1 MDILD
6 FLLTLAAITVVVLII
21 GAVLIRFLN
30 DVAAYISERWLEVEA
45 KRANVQ
51 KVWAEAHEATENVMF
66 VSAHN
71 GNLPVPRKLLE
82 SGQIID
88 AQLTLMAQDIDTRKP
103 VQNVPHTLHYA
114 PHFARTINGN
124 EALDTPESAAT
135 FTTPPTFTD
144 LFRSGV
150 INKNDFILGY
160 TQEGQPLHGDI
171 GDVYS
176 NLIIAKSGGGKTTLQ
191 RFLLAQAA
199 MKGAK
204 IWVADPHGLT
214 AQGMVSALKPLEKYF
229 ASKPAVE
236 DEDIRDMVR
245 HFVSMGEARIKG
257 RDKDE
262 GIQILAVDELNDI
275 ALYNDDGEEIV
286 GSLIRSARAYR
297 KVNMFVFASAQSANA
312 DDLGGTAGIRKS
324 FVGRYVLKSDKD
336 QVNKLI
342 PDKHLLDMVPMLE
355 PGRSIFVPTKGAPVA
370 LAIPNT
376 TIHDLE
382 WCFGGDNVKQMP
394 QFVVADEV
402 DSETSEDDKSEKNV
416 QISSAQAVEPLREP
430 LRQPLRDTDWT
441 TSDTQINEVGLLDSR
456 CVAAIRRFK
465 NGESKSAI
473 IADLWGTKGG
483 DSFTKAS
490 AEFDNALRT
499 IIPS

>member
-1 MDILD
+1 M
-6 FLLTLAAITVVVLII
+6 T
-21 GAVLIRFLN
+21 
-30 DVAAYISERWLEVEA
+30 
-45 KRANVQ
+45 
-51 KVWAEAHEATENVMF
+51 
-66 VSAHN
+66 
-71 GNLPVPRKLLE
+71 
-82 SGQIID
+82 
-88 AQLTLMAQDIDTRKP
+88 
-103 VQNVPHTLHYA
+103 YA
-114 PHFARTINGN
+114 PHFARTVNGIEN
-124 EALDTPESAAT
+124 LDTPESAAS

-144 LFRSGV
+144 LFRSGI

-160 TQEGQPLHGDI
+160 TQEGQPMHGDI

-342 PDKHLLDMVPMLE
+342 PDKDLLNMVPMLE

-370 LAIPNT
+370 LSIPNT
-376 TIHDLE
+376 TIQDLE
-382 WCFGGDNVKQMP
+382 WCFGASGSSEVEQVRSQVQLP
-394 QFVVADEV
+394 TFVVADEPITEPV
-402 DSETSEDDKSEKNV
+402 S
-416 QISSAQAVEPLREP
+416 EPLGEPVTEP
-430 LRQPLRDTDWT
+430 LSIRETQVRKMFLDGAGVDQMIREIWDVQGKGEAYQKAKAELYEILR
-441 TSDTQINEVGLLDSR
+441 SLI
-456 CVAAIRRFK
+456 K
-465 NGESKSAI
+465 
-473 IADLWGTKGG
+473 
-483 DSFTKAS
+483 
-490 AEFDNALRT
+490 
-499 IIPS
+499 

>member
-6 FLLTLAAITVVVLII
+6 FLLTLAALTVVLLIV
-21 GAVLIRFLN
+21 GAVLARFLN
-30 DVAAYISERWLEVEA
+30 DIVAYIVERWLDVEA
-45 KRANVQ
+45 KRAQVQ
-51 KVWAEAHEATENVMF
+51 EVWAKAHEASENVML
-66 VSAHN
+66 VTPSSN
-71 GNLPVPRKLLE
+71 GALPISRKLLE
-82 SGQIID
+82 SGQIVD

-103 VQNVPHTLHYA
+103 VNPVPHTMTYA
-114 PHFARTINGN
+114 PHFARTVNGIEN
-124 EALDTPESAAT
+124 LDTPESAAS

-144 LFRSGV
+144 LFRSGI

-160 TQEGQPLHGDI
+160 TQEGQPMHGDI

-336 QVNKLI
+336 QVSKLI
-342 PDKHLLDMVPMLE
+342 PDKDLLNMVPMLE

-370 LAIPNT
+370 LSIPNT
-376 TIHDLE
+376 TIQDLE
-382 WCFGGDNVKQMP
+382 WCFGASGSSEVEQVRSQVQLP
-394 QFVVADEV
+394 TFVVADEPITEPV
-402 DSETSEDDKSEKNV
+402 S
-416 QISSAQAVEPLREP
+416 EPLGEPVTEP
-430 LRQPLRDTDWT
+430 LSIRETQVRKMFLDGAGVDQMIREIWDVQGKGEAYQKAKAELYEILR
-441 TSDTQINEVGLLDSR
+441 SLI
-456 CVAAIRRFK
+456 K
-465 NGESKSAI
+465 
-473 IADLWGTKGG
+473 
-483 DSFTKAS
+483 
-490 AEFDNALRT
+490 
-499 IIPS
+499 

>member
-1 MDILD
+1 MDPVLFILA
-6 FLLTLAAITVVVLII
+6 FVVILLVVTVGGAYLAAFLAEI
-21 GAVLIRFLN
+21 GA
-30 DVAAYISERWLEVEA
+30 YIAGVWLDVEA
-45 KRANVQ
+45 KRAGVQ
-51 KVWAEAHEATENVMF
+51 KVWAEAQTATENVML
-66 VSAHN
+66 VAAQN
-71 GNLPVPRKLLE
+71 GNLPVSRKLLE
-82 SGQIID
+82 SGHILD
-88 AQLTLMAQDIDTRKP
+88 AQLALMSEDISTRKP
-103 VQNVPHTLHYA
+103 VANVPQAMTYA

-124 EALDTPESAAT
+124 ESLDAQESAAN

-160 TQEGQPLHGDI
+160 TREGQPLHGDI
-171 GDVYS
+171 SDVYS

-191 RFLLAQAA
+191 RFLLAQAV

-214 AQGMVSALKPLEKYF
+214 AQGMVSALKPLERYF

-245 HFVSMGEARIKG
+245 HFVGMGEARIKG

-275 ALYNDDGEEIV
+275 ALYNEDGEEIV
-286 GSLIRSARAYR
+286 SSLIRAARAYR

-336 QVNKLI
+336 QVNRLI
-342 PDKHLLDMVPMLE
+342 PDKELLNMVPMLE
-355 PGRSIFVPTKGAPVA
+355 PGRSIFVPTRGAPVA

-376 TIHDLE
+376 TITDLE
-382 WCFGGDNVKQMP
+382 WCFGDSGSHETKQVQSP
-394 QFVVADEV
+394 TFVVADEPQA
-402 DSETSEDDKSEKNV
+402 EPTSGPME
-416 QISSAQAVEPLREP
+416 EPLAEP
-430 LRQPLRDTDWT
+430 LSIRETQVRKMFLDGAGVDLMIREIWQVQGKGEAYQKAKAELYEILRKL
-441 TSDTQINEVGLLDSR
+441 I
-456 CVAAIRRFK
+456 K
-465 NGESKSAI
+465 
-473 IADLWGTKGG
+473 
-483 DSFTKAS
+483 
-490 AEFDNALRT
+490 
-499 IIPS
+499 